1 MRSLLPVAMRVR
13 HAGLLLLLAGL
24 LLAAW
29 PQHGVAAEPLA
40 ATDRP
45 VREIFVPVADLDVLI
60 GGDAQRV
67 FVTRE
72 EYQDLLSRARLPE
85 PETPPPR
92 EVVVLAADYQVVLAG
107 ERAVIQGR
115 LQLEVLEPGLHVVSI
130 PLEGVGLQTA
140 TLDGGSAVLGR
151 DQAGMP
157 QLFIEGRGRHELS
170 LDLTMP
176 VVTSAAQQAVSFRV
190 PTPAATRIRV
200 SVPGNVEIR
209 SGVLSRVFDQVA
221 AVTRFEVPP
230 ARGTQQLVMS
240 LNNRTRALQR
250 VVSARSVLVDEVTQG
265 YRRLHATMSMQV
277 LRGGAPSF
285 AFRLPNDLEVTDVVA
300 PQVAQ
305 WRVREENNERVLEV
319 QLHEQATDRVTLAIT
334 AAGTRPSPGPWTL
347 TQIEPLDV
355 VGHVAVLGL
364 LLDERLDAE
373 QLAAEKA
380 FPIDVSVLRQAVPA
394 SVFVADPSAPQIR
407 PVAAWL
413 AAENGSVIS
422 AELIR
427 PDAAVDVKVA
437 TLLSL
442 DEDAQ
447 RLRSTVTLRPQAE
460 PIKAVTLEIPNDW
473 EVTAVLAADG
483 SPLAFTPAIGQD
495 TPGVRVRFPVQ
506 VAESTATSFTVQ
518 AESVPAGW
526 LAQWSEQAVEF
537 PILRIRGGTF
547 LEGAVAVTATGD
559 LAVRP
564 EELDGLIPL
573 ARREREEVGLA
584 ADEGTFA
591 YRLLSAEH
599 AAEFAVE
606 RRQPRIT
613 ARTFTFAR
621 IGNEAVTTHA
631 EVLYDIERAATRT
644 LSFRLPLDT
653 PPLIS
658 LRGLAGVEVSEFSS
672 REVDGSRLW
681 TAQLADRSRGT
692 AGLAIDFQQPLT
704 LGEQPI
710 DLPLPCIE
718 ADGVDYQSAAVA
730 VEGNPEIDV
739 TLASGG
745 RPIDAGELVD
755 AEYQVGRRLL
765 GVYGFVGTAEVSA
778 AVTRRAGYALPEAI
792 TQRVELLTLQGT
804 AGVAQTAARYELR
817 TNAAFLQVT
826 LPAGAALWSVS
837 IDGRPSL
844 PQRDGDAVLVSLP
857 PSGDGAAIRDI
868 SIVYETEQSASVWL
882 HEVAHESPQLA
893 VRDQAG
899 PVVDVPVADVVWQ
912 LVVPDGMR
920 VVRSGGSVE
929 VPGGGGE
936 PWPLTD
942 LAGVLVPMGGGVRA
956 FSWMPLMESA
966 LPQAE
971 MPALVA
977 TSSRRGDADSDFGI
991 AEGDEM
997 SAAEDTP
1004 FPAATPVLPPVI
1016 AGKVDRLIAEPQSQL
1031 GVAGRSSLA
1040 ASDEQM
1046 PSDNALAFSGVA
1058 GQPAT
1063 AAPQSASGP
1072 QPQMQGEAA
1081 FGTQATT
1088 WAFEGVRSLPIA
1100 LDDYGRT
1107 YRYESLGGETRL
1119 AVTLADESRLT
1130 SAAGG
1135 LAAAVVFCGCLLVR
1149 RRWKTRLFMLT
1160 LVLVAAVGI
1169 PTAVELTLGLDLH
1182 AFFEPACLAVVGLL
1196 PVFLVVDAAGIVR
1209 RGGVSAPA
1217 PQAVALLAM
1226 VLLGSGPSGVCLA
1239 QETSGADA
1247 DISEVRLGDLLDLL
1261 APTQPVGIPDDAV
1274 VIPYD
1279 PEQVGSATDA
1289 DTVDADKV
1297 LVPYAEYTRLKK
1309 LADELTAGQHAGQRA
1324 AAPPAPF
1331 AFGAVRYTTRLEE
1344 RGDLVVTG
1352 SVEVMVYAKG
1362 VVEVPLMLSGGVFA
1376 SAQLDERTARL
1387 RLVEPEVVNTPQQ
1400 QVAQPMQAEP
1410 PVVFL
1415 VAVEGEGRHQLTLD
1429 IRFAPTQRGGW
1440 RRVEGRLPAGPAT
1453 AVALRVPGA
1462 DTEVRLSGV
1471 HDQVAWETTRPE
1483 EEIETALVDQGQFSL
1498 EWRSRVAAATID
1510 EALTV
1515 SSLGIL
1521 DVREDGIQL
1530 AWQLAL
1536 DIRQGQRDAWRFVV
1550 PADVLV
1556 EEVRGANVRGWE
1568 TSQREGR
1575 QQIDVTLLEP
1585 ATGQAELLVRL
1596 SKSSN
1601 LVFARDEEV
1610 SLPFVSVPEA
1620 ALHQGGIVIRRGPL
1634 VDLRVAEVRGL
1645 ARDEAP
1651 QEKMA
1656 AVLSEV
1662 SDESPLPLRSFQAYR
1677 FATENVDLRLTAG
1690 GAQSQVD
1697 VDGQMIL
1704 RIAAGE
1710 TAFETQLNCTIES
1723 RPVHAVEIRLPADVE
1738 LETVAAP
1745 GLSNWS
1751 LADDGQLLRLDLAD
1765 GAIGQLPVTLRGQ
1778 LPAVEM
1784 TGPADAETGSV
1795 LPPAFIV
1802 ENTRRQSGMVVVQVD
1817 PSMSVEVR
1825 DLVDAEVVPLTRALS
1840 WLAEAQRPLARLAFV
1855 HRAGAFSARLQ
1866 VAQRVPVVS
1875 AVAVTN
1881 VRITPRDIEETMLVR
1896 FQIREAGIRE
1906 VAFLVPESLADADV
1920 EVPLLLEKRV
1930 EPVAEMPG
1938 LVRMQLTLQ
1947 DDVMG
1952 SLAVLVQASRALPS
1966 GGYRVPMASIET
1978 GTTLQRYAV
1987 LETGGRDEVVVS
1999 ANTGFREVNRQAAE
2013 WRELASILPGQTTMA
2028 YVARSDEAAPELE
2041 LSLRERA
2048 LVETA
2053 GARIGLA
2060 VTILSVDAHGEY
2072 RGSQEYRVDNKTEQL
2087 LEVELPAGATLWSA
2101 MVAGES
2107 VKPTPLAGDADRR
2120 QVGIPLMKTQ
2130 AGDLDYGV
2138 VLKYG
2143 GNLGQ
2148 IESLQ
2153 TVGFPLMTTLNINVE
2168 QSQVRLRLPESYRWF
2183 DFGGTLRQTD
2193 SADDLVAD
2201 FVAYQNKKL
2210 EQLLQVASSET
2221 NDVFSRV
2228 RASTNARQLGESL
2241 QGYRDAYRGSS
2252 RSQGVNDKLQKAL
2265 EFNALIAEEA
2275 ESQAPPVAAGVERG
2289 LALGNGSQ
2297 LRSYFSQQDVQRGQN
2312 VVNELA
2318 KNFDVSGAVEGGD
2331 VAEKAREQETEERF
2345 NRRWLSENRFGR
2357 SDELGDAEDRAAG
2370 ELSQAKEGRLGDVR
2384 GKRAVSF
2391 SDDAPL
2397 TADFKSLNENLGVE
2411 QEVEIS
2417 KKKELSKQPQ
2427 EVQLF
2432 DQVQR
2437 YQQRLERQGRDQ
2449 AASVAAPTGGAA
2461 RERQFAEQG
2470 EGQQSGLQGGEAL
2483 DLARGGMGGMGGGG
2497 GLGGGFGGRQ
2507 LSNDVNANGPASG
2520 LDDSLQRLAES
2531 SGEMRSQDWEVL
2543 PPQRQAQGLASLDVD
2558 MPQRGEEF
2566 LFTTPRGD
2574 LEITARAVDAR
2585 LVDRGLRL
2593 ATVLAGIAA
2602 VWLVWGLAAAT
2613 WGRLGIQLGGV
2624 LLLLTGLLSLVTLV
2638 LPVLGLVAAAV
2649 GGTLVVATVRQR
2661 WFAAA

>member
-1 MRSLLPVAMRVR
+1 MRSLLTVAMRAR
-13 HAGLLLLLAGL
+13 HADLLLLLAGL
-24 LLAAW
+24 LLVAC
-29 PQHGVAAEPLA
+29 PQHGLAAEPLT
-40 ATDRP
+40 ATGRP

-85 PETPPPR
+85 PETPAPR

-157 QLFIEGRGRHELS
+157 QLFVEGRGRHELS

-209 SGVLSRVFDQVA
+209 SGVLSRVFDQAA

-230 ARGTQQLVMS
+230 TRGTQQLVMS

-265 YRRLHATMSMQV
+265 YRRLHATMSMKV

-285 AFRLPNDLEVTDVVA
+285 AFRLPNDLEVTDVAA

-305 WRVREENNERVLEV
+305 WRVREENNERVLDV
-319 QLHEQATDRVTLAIT
+319 QLHEPATDRVTLAIT
-334 AAGTRPSPGPWTL
+334 AAGTQPSPGPWTL

-437 TLLSL
+437 TLFSL

-460 PIKAVTLEIPNDW
+460 PIKAVTLEIPDEW
-473 EVTAVLAADG
+473 DVTAVLAADG
-483 SPLAFTPAIGQD
+483 SPLAFTQAIGQD
-495 TPGVRVRFPVQ
+495 TPGVRVRFPGQ
-506 VAESTATSFTVQ
+506 VAKSTATSFTVQ

-537 PILRIRGGTF
+537 PMLRIRGGTF

-573 ARREREEVGLA
+573 ARREREEMGLA

-599 AAEFAVE
+599 AAEFSVE

-631 EVLYDIERAATRT
+631 EVLYDIDRAATRT

-718 ADGVDYQSAAVA
+718 ADGVVYQSAAVA

-739 TLASGG
+739 TLASDG

-826 LPAGAALWSVS
+826 LPAGATLWSVS

-857 PSGDGAAIRDI
+857 PSGDGAIIRDI
-868 SIVYETEQSASVWL
+868 SIVYETEQSAATWF

-912 LVVPDGMR
+912 LVVPDGMQ

-942 LAGVLVPMGGGVRA
+942 LAGVLVPIGGGVRA

-966 LPQAE
+966 LPQAK

-977 TSSRRGDADSDFGI
+977 TDSRQVDADADFGI

-997 SAAEDTP
+997 PAAEDTP
-1004 FPAATPVLPPVI
+1004 FPAATPAMPPVI
-1016 AGKVDRLIAEPQSQL
+1016 AGKVDQLITEPQSQL
-1031 GVAGRSSLA
+1031 GVAGRSSQA

-1046 PSDNALAFSGVA
+1046 PSDDALAFNGVA
-1058 GQPAT
+1058 GQPAI

-1081 FGTQATT
+1081 FGNQATT

-1119 AVTLADESRLT
+1119 AVTLADERRLT

-1149 RRWKTRLFMLT
+1149 RRWKTRLCMLT

-1182 AFFEPACLAVVGLL
+1182 AFFEPACLTVVGLL

-1217 PQAVALLAM
+1217 PQAVALLAV
-1226 VLLGSGPSGVCLA
+1226 VLLGSGPCGVCLA

-1247 DISEVRLGDLLDLL
+1247 DISEVRVADLLDLL
-1261 APTQPVGIPDDAV
+1261 APTQPVGIPEDAV

-1279 PEQVGSATDA
+1279 PEQVESAT
-1289 DTVDADKV
+1289 DADKV

-1309 LADELTAGQHAGQRA
+1309 LADELTVGQHAGQQA

-1362 VVEVPLMLSGGVFA
+1362 VVEVPLTLSGGVFA

-1387 RLVEPEVVNTPQQ
+1387 RLVEPEVVDTPQQ
-1400 QVAQPMQAEP
+1400 QMAQPMPAEP
-1410 PVVFL
+1410 PSVFL

-1471 HDQVAWETTRPE
+1471 HDQVAWETTRPG
-1483 EEIETALVDQGQFSL
+1483 EEIETALVDQGRFSL

-1521 DVREDGIQL
+1521 DVREDGMQL
-1530 AWQLAL
+1530 AWQLTL

-1556 EEVRGANVRGWE
+1556 EEVRGGNVRGWE
-1568 TSQREGR
+1568 TNQREGM

-1634 VDLRVAEVRGL
+1634 MDLRVAEVRGL

-1677 FATENVDLRLTAG
+1677 FATENVELRLTAG
-1690 GAQSQVD
+1690 GAESQVD

-1723 RPVHAVEIRLPADVE
+1723 RPLHAVEIRLPADVE

-1778 LPAVEM
+1778 LPAVDM
-1784 TGPADAETGSV
+1784 TGPDDAETGSV

-1825 DLVDAEVVPLTRALS
+1825 DLVDAEVVPLSRALS

-1855 HRAGAFSARLQ
+1855 HRTGAFSARLK

-1881 VRITPRDIEETMLVR
+1881 VRVTPREIEETMLVR

-1906 VAFLVPESLADADV
+1906 VAFLVPDSLVDADV

-1966 GGYRVPMASIET
+1966 GVYRVPMASIET

-1999 ANTGFREVNRQAAE
+1999 SNTGFREVNRQAAE

-2072 RGSQEYRVDNKTEQL
+2072 RGSQEYRIDNKTEQL

-2107 VKPTPLAGDADRR
+2107 VKPTPLAGDADSRR
-2120 QVGIPLMKTQ
+2120 VGIPLMKTQ

-2168 QSQVRLRLPESYRWF
+2168 QSQVRLRLPKSYRWF

-2201 FVAYQNKKL
+2201 FVSYQNKKL

-2241 QGYRDAYRGSS
+2241 QGYRDGYRGSY

-2318 KNFDVSGAVEGGD
+2318 KNFDVSSVVEGGD

-2345 NRRWLSENRFGR
+2345 NRRWLSENQFGR
-2357 SDELGDAEDRAAG
+2357 SSERGDAKDRAAG
-2370 ELSQAKEGRLGDVR
+2370 TPPQAKEGRLGDVR
-2384 GKRAVSF
+2384 GKRAVNF
-2391 SDDAPL
+2391 SDDVPL
-2397 TADFKSLNENLGVE
+2397 TADFKSLNQNLGVE
-2411 QEVEIS
+2411 QEVELS

-2427 EVQLF
+2427 KVQLF

-2437 YQQRLERQGRDQ
+2437 YQQRLEQQGRDQ
-2449 AASVAAPTGGAA
+2449 AASVVPPASSSA
-2461 RERQFAEQG
+2461 RERQFAEPG
-2470 EGQQSGLQGGEAL
+2470 EGQQSGLQGGETL
-2483 DLARGGMGGMGGGG
+2483 DLARGGMGG
-2497 GLGGGFGGRQ
+2497 LGGGFGGGGGGRQ
-2507 LSNDVNANGPASG
+2507 LGDDANANGPVSG

-2531 SGEMRSQDWEVL
+2531 SGEMRSQDWEEL

-2585 LVDRGLRL
+2585 LVDRGMRL
-2593 ATVLAGIAA
+2593 AQVLAGIAA
-2602 VWLVWGLAAAT
+2602 AWLAWGLAAAA
-2613 WGRLGIQLGGV
+2613 WGRLGVQLGGV
-2624 LLLLTGLLSLVTLV
+2624 LLLLTGVLSLVTLV